1 MLVIDTDTIPRRDR
15 LAMVVDSVTGP
26 TAATS
31 FTAESG
37 KGAVRMRM
45 SSWDLGGLELFD
57 ATCSAHTL
65 RRTTSSKVDDDDDP
79 ALLLTLGLSGTGVHR
94 NLDREV
100 SVRPSVLWATDLSA
114 PYLHHIDDT
123 HTLTAKL
130 PFDALGM
137 PSDVVR
143 PALVHLDKSPLARLF
158 STHLLEV
165 RRVADQVDREAALS
179 VGTATLSLARALV
192 ASVAKGTG
200 ADRVFLDDVLLQRV
214 RSFVLEHLGDPDL
227 DAETI
232 AAAHFVS
239 VRQLYKLCA
248 RSDLRLQQWIIHERL
263 ARAAEQLARSPASS
277 GTISAVAFT
286 CGFTSAS
293 HFTTRFR
300 RAYGVSPRD
309 WQALNQEK

>member
-1 MLVIDTDTIPRRDR
+1 
-15 LAMVVDSVTGP
+15 MV
-26 TAATS
+26 
-31 FTAESG
+31 
-37 KGAVRMRM
+37 M
-45 SSWDLGGLELFD
+45 STWDLGGVDLFD

-65 RRTTSSKVDDDDDP
+65 RRTTPSKVDDDEP
-79 ALLLTLGLSGTGVHR
+79 ALLLTLGLEGTGVHR

-100 SVRPSVLWATDLSA
+100 AVHPSVLWATDLSE

-130 PFDALGM
+130 SFDALGM
-137 PSDVVR
+137 PPDLVR
-143 PALVHLDKSPLARLF
+143 PALAHLDKSPLARLF

-165 RRVADQVDREAALS
+165 RRVADHVDREAARSL
-179 VGTATLSLARALV
+179 GTATVALARALV
-192 ASVAKGTG
+192 ASVATDAGTG
-200 ADRVFLDDVLLQRV
+200 GESLDDVLLQRV
-214 RSFVLEHLGDPDL
+214 KAFVLQHLGDPDL

-248 RSDLRLQQWIIHERL
+248 RSDLRLQQWIIQERL
-263 ARAAEQLARSPASS
+263 ARAAEELARSSS
-277 GTISAVAFT
+277 SSVTISAVAFR

-293 HFTTRFR
+293 HFATRFR

-309 WQALNQEK
+309 WQALNRPQPATWSTRGLDAGDRS